1 MKARR
6 HALQGRARVHVGQ
19 CAPGLRQ
26 PAGIYATDH
35 ADPRLSGHFRWLL
48 STCLAAVAGLSGIL
62 FVISTSGDM
71 PASPQ
76 GRPSTR
82 ADGLGWAVAKADK
95 LLIPTGAV
103 ATTFIIED
111 PIRRRQGGREI
122 ILEKRYLRLVGRL
135 APIGKAQ
142 AEAVPHL
149 NPMALYALE
158 QGGGDGSRQPL
169 VSARVIE
176 LLDGTLP
183 NEDGERLEP
192 QEIAELVARVQAA
205 DIEGAAVQLVRSEAA
220 VHLTSGELTA
230 QALSHLAFDGRA
242 ANISTLDKSVF
253 EAEAEAD
260 APASDAQSSA
270 TSLYASLHHTV
281 SRQGMADP
289 AILRILRIHAFQT
302 DFSQR
307 VRAGDAFEFFF
318 EEDRTAPGNLGEL
331 LATAVTS
338 RGETH
343 KFYRFRTA
351 DGMVEYYDRQGSTAR
366 NFLMRRPVS
375 CGEARLTSGFG
386 RRRHP
391 MLLFERM
398 HLGEDWACAP
408 GTPIMAA
415 GNGTIEAAG
424 PKGELGKHVRIL
436 HANGYKTAYGHM
448 SRFAPG
454 IAPGAEVRQGQVIG
468 YVGMS
473 GLSSGAHVHY
483 EVLVRAGADGR
494 FAHVDPISIQVPRE
508 HQLAGKELAD
518 FRKER
523 DRIDTLM
530 RRNPISSRAVTAGM

>member
-1 MKARR
+1 MAARR
-6 HALQGRARVHVGQ
+6 HALPRQARVHAGQ
-19 CAPGLRQ
+19 CAFGLRQ

-35 ADPRLSGHFRWLL
+35 ADPRPSGHLRWLL
-48 STCLAAVAGLSGIL
+48 STCLAAIAGLSCIL
-62 FVISTSGDM
+62 FVILTSGDA
-71 PASPQ
+71 PESPQ

-95 LLIPTGAV
+95 LLIPSGAV
-103 ATTFIIED
+103 ATTFVIED
-111 PIRRRQGGREI
+111 PIRRRQGGREVV
-122 ILEKRYLRLVGRL
+122 LEKRYLRLVGRL

-149 NPMALYALE
+149 DPMALYALE
-158 QGGGDGSRQPL
+158 QSGGDGSRQRL

-205 DIEGAAVQLVRSEAA
+205 GTEGAAVQLVRSEAA
-220 VHLTSGELTA
+220 LHLTSGELTA

-242 ANISTLDKSVF
+242 ANVSTLDKSVF

-281 SRQGMADP
+281 SRQGMADA

-307 VRAGDAFEFFF
+307 VRAGNAFEFFL
-318 EEDRTAPGNLGEL
+318 EEDKTAPGNLGEL

-343 KFYRFRTA
+343 KFYRFRTS
-351 DGMVEYYDRQGSTAR
+351 DGTVDYYDRQGSTAR

-375 CGEARLTSGFG
+375 CGDARLTSGFG

-415 GNGTIEAAG
+415 GSGVVEAAG

-436 HANGYKTAYGHM
+436 HANGYKTGYGHM

-494 FAHVDPISIQVPRE
+494 FAHVDPISIQLPRE
-508 HQLAGKELAD
+508 RQLAGKELAD
-518 FRKER
+518 FRRER

-530 RRNPISSRAVTAGM
+530 RRNPISTRVVTAGM